1 MSMQLARA
9 SARPQS
15 LLLRTGRRSASA
27 AAVAP
32 SPRLCRLARSS
43 SSIASSAQ
51 DAAPSSSSPPPSGAV
66 AQLQDPLT
74 YKHLLVA
81 LIDSNPYLDANSQ
94 TAVAAAAG
102 LGNAHNSEKLTFVLI
117 DEPGRSGS
125 DAGAD
130 ASVRL
135 KTLAWHL
142 RERGCATPFDLLER
156 PVGEKG
162 KASAL
167 IGDVADEVGA
177 DLLLLSSAG
186 VHAGHVDANLLAEFV
201 SCPVLLLP

>member
-1 MSMQLARA
+1 MSMLLARA
-9 SARPQS
+9 WQQPARPS
-15 LLLRTGRRSASA
+15 AASA
-27 AAVAP
+27 AAAAP
-32 SPRLCRLARSS
+32 SPRVLGRCVLVARRSS
-43 SSIASSAQ
+43 SSSQNA
-51 DAAPSSSSPPPSGAV
+51 DAPANPPTGVV
-66 AQLQDPLT
+66 AQDPLT

-94 TAVAAAAG
+94 SAVAAAAD
-102 LGNAHNSEKLTFVLI
+102 LARAHASEKISFVLV
-117 DEPGRSGS
+117 DEPGRSSGES
-125 DAGAD
+125 AGAD

-135 KTLAWHL
+135 RTVAWHL
-142 RERGCATPFDLLER
+142 RERGCETPFDLLER

-162 KASAL
+162 AASAL
-167 IGDVADEVGA
+167 VGDVADEVGA

>member
-1 MSMQLARA
+1 MSTMLARA
-9 SARPQS
+9 QQQQA
-15 LLLRTGRRSASA
+15 RSAA
-27 AAVAP
+27 AP
-32 SPRLCRLARSS
+32 SPRPLLPRFRRRRVLVAP
-43 SSIASSAQ
+43 
-51 DAAPSSSSPPPSGAV
+51 PSSSSSQGADAAPPPAGVV
-66 AQLQDPLT
+66 AQDPLT

-94 TAVAAAAG
+94 SAVAAAAD
-102 LGNAHNSEKLTFVLI
+102 LARAHSSEKISFVLI
-117 DEPGRSGS
+117 DEPGRSS
-125 DAGAD
+125 AESSGAD

-135 KTLAWHL
+135 KTVAWHL
-142 RERGCATPFDLLER
+142 RERGCGTPFDLLER

-162 KASAL
+162 AASAL
-167 IGDVADEVGA
+167 VGDVADEVGA